1 MHRRIEIKIDN
12 NPLIY
17 ISQTKIDDSFKTV
30 IHSHPNLEILLIT
43 DGDGYIRCPDCKT
56 RVQKGN
62 LIIINALN
70 AHVECSD
77 KELSF
82 MAIGLNKLDIFLQ
95 KDFTKRIIKFRL
107 NSDLFKSFRAL
118 YLLIYQEA
126 MDKKNEYE
134 KVIGHAL
141 DSLFILMKRHEKMI
155 INKTDNANVSELV
168 NRIKNIIDV
177 NYSLN
182 IKLNDIAR
190 SLNASKSQ
198 ICHQFKKELNM
209 TIIDYKIN
217 RQLDEAAN
225 LLIISNMTMIQI
237 SSLVGF
243 NNASYF
249 DKIFKR
255 KFHVSPKEFRCA
267 HQTSR
272 R

>member
-17 ISQTKIDDSFKTV
+17 ISKTIIDDSFKTV
-30 IHSHPNLEILLIT
+30 IHSHPNLEVLLIT
-43 DGDGYIRCPDCKT
+43 DGDGYIRCPDGKT

-62 LIIINALN
+62 VIIINALN
-70 AHVECSD
+70 AHLECSD
-77 KELSF
+77 KELTF

-107 NSDLFKSFRAL
+107 NPEMFKSFRAL
-118 YLLIYQEA
+118 YSLIYQEA
-126 MDKKNEYE
+126 TDKKSAYE
-134 KVIGHAL
+134 MLIGHAL
-141 DSLFILMKRHEKMI
+141 ESLFILMKRQEGML
-155 INKTDNANVSELV
+155 INKTDSADVSELV
-168 NRIKNIIDV
+168 NRIKNIIDA

-198 ICHQFKKELNM
+198 ICHQFKKELNT

-225 LLIISNMTMIQI
+225 LLSISNMTVIQI

-243 NNASYF
+243 NDASYF
-249 DKIFKR
+249 DKVFKK
-255 KFHVSPKEFRCA
+255 KFRISPREYRRA
-267 HQTSR
+267 HQSSR